1 MQTTSNYMKNYLL
14 IILLLC
20 AGAYNGY
27 GQKQPSDYHLQKA
40 IDLMQNNGDEKEVM
54 ECLDQQLQETP
65 DNADAR
71 VVRAT
76 LYLKQKK
83 YGNALSDMNL
93 AIKYYKKGGIF
104 PKYTIYWGRA
114 RAYYDM
120 EDFDKAL
127 ADYDTAYKL
136 VLKDKK
142 GTTDIHDILYERAQI
157 YYDLK
162 DYANADADYRQML
175 KHDEADQVAMIGLIR
190 NMIARKEYDAA
201 LELVNKCEKYDTDYD
216 ETYRFRMQI
225 YDKTGEVDKAID
237 DAIAY
242 HEKSENPSSELT
254 NPIFK
259 KHLSYAL
266 AKVTSKIN
274 SVSDNGSWKMLR
286 VTIYELGHDY
296 ANAIKAYDDLEKEYG
311 TSRNIYYYRADCYNE
326 IGDTERAVVDMTKFI
341 ELGDGK
347 DYFAIVRRADY
358 YREGG
363 KYEEAIADFT
373 KGIELEPVDAYAYY
387 KRGWCYELTGDDDSA
402 MKDYNAGIDVDKSYP
417 YIFLMRGELYLKR
430 GEKEKAN
437 ADFEEIIRQDTVAE
451 SGSCRQ
457 YALHLLGRN
466 TEALEW
472 MEKVIAADS
481 TGNGVYY
488 DKSCLLAR
496 MGQLDESVTALRKAF
511 KNGYRSFAHIEHD
524 DDMDAIRE
532 LPEFKHLIEEYKAK
546 PIRIEADDEQAEDKI
561 ETISEIQMKKMHSGL
576 YEIPCTIN
584 ELPLKFFFDTGA
596 STVTISSVEANFMLK
611 NGYLKSDDIKGKEY
625 YSVATGEIHEGTTI
639 RLREIKIGDAI
650 LRNVDASVV
659 HNQQAPLLLGQTV
672 LERFGTVTIDN
683 INSKLIIKQK

>member
-1 MQTTSNYMKNYLL
+1 
-14 IILLLC
+14 
-20 AGAYNGY
+20 
-27 GQKQPSDYHLQKA
+27 
-40 IDLMQNNGDEKEVM
+40 
-54 ECLDQQLQETP
+54 
-65 DNADAR
+65 
-71 VVRAT
+71 
-76 LYLKQKK
+76 
-83 YGNALSDMNL
+83 
-93 AIKYYKKGGIF
+93 
-104 PKYTIYWGRA
+104 
-114 RAYYDM
+114 
-120 EDFDKAL
+120 
-127 ADYDTAYKL
+127 
-136 VLKDKK
+136 
-142 GTTDIHDILYERAQI
+142 
-157 YYDLK
+157 
-162 DYANADADYRQML
+162 
-175 KHDEADQVAMIGLIR
+175 
-190 NMIARKEYDAA
+190 
-201 LELVNKCEKYDTDYD
+201 
-216 ETYRFRMQI
+216 
-225 YDKTGEVDKAID
+225 
-237 DAIAY
+237 
-242 HEKSENPSSELT
+242 
-254 NPIFK
+254 
-259 KHLSYAL
+259 
-266 AKVTSKIN
+266 
-274 SVSDNGSWKMLR
+274 MLR

-532 LPEFKHLIEEYKAK
+532 LPEFKRLIEEYKA
-546 PIRIEADDEQAEDKI
+546 
-561 ETISEIQMKKMHSGL
+561 
-576 YEIPCTIN
+576 N
-584 ELPLKFFFDTGA
+584 
-596 STVTISSVEANFMLK
+596 
-611 NGYLKSDDIKGKEY
+611 
-625 YSVATGEIHEGTTI
+625 YSN
-639 RLREIKIGDAI
+639 RSR
-650 LRNVDASVV
+650 
-659 HNQQAPLLLGQTV
+659 
-672 LERFGTVTIDN
+672 
-683 INSKLIIKQK
+683 

>member
-1 MQTTSNYMKNYLL
+1 M
-14 IILLLC
+14 
-20 AGAYNGY
+20 
-27 GQKQPSDYHLQKA
+27 
-40 IDLMQNNGDEKEVM
+40 
-54 ECLDQQLQETP
+54 
-65 DNADAR
+65 
-71 VVRAT
+71 
-76 LYLKQKK
+76 
-83 YGNALSDMNL
+83 
-93 AIKYYKKGGIF
+93 
-104 PKYTIYWGRA
+104 YWERA
-114 RAYYDM
+114 RTYYDM
-120 EDFDKAL
+120 EDSDKAL
-127 ADYDTAYKL
+127 ADYDTSYKL

-532 LPEFKHLIEEYKAK
+532 LPEFKRLIEEYKAK
-546 PIRIEADDEQAEDKI
+546 PIRIEADDEQAKDKI

>member
-1 MQTTSNYMKNYLL
+1 MKNYLL

-27 GQKQPSDYHLQKA
+27 GQKKQPSDYHLQKA

-162 DYANADADYRQML
+162 DYANADADYWQML

-532 LPEFKHLIEEYKAK
+532 LPEFKRLIEEYKAK
-546 PIRIEADDEQAEDKI
+546 PIRIEADDEQAKDKI

>member
-1 MQTTSNYMKNYLL
+1 MKNYLL

-20 AGAYNGY
+20 AGVYNGY
-27 GQKQPSDYHLQKA
+27 GQKKQPSDYRLQKA
-40 IDLMQNNGDEKEVM
+40 IDLIQNGDEKEAM
-54 ECLDQQLQETP
+54 KCLDQQLQETP

-71 VVRAT
+71 IVRAD
-76 LYLKQKK
+76 LYYRQKK
-83 YGNALSDMNL
+83 YGNALSDANL
-93 AIKYYKKGGIF
+93 AIKYYKKGGMF
-104 PKYTIYWGRA
+104 SKYIMYWNRGRT
-114 RAYYDM
+114 YCDM
-120 EDFDKAL
+120 EDSAKAL

-136 VLKDKK
+136 ALKDKK
-142 GTTDIHDILYERAQI
+142 GATNIQEILYGRAQI

-532 LPEFKHLIEEYKAK
+532 LPEFKRLIEEYKAK
-546 PIRIEADDEQAEDKI
+546 PIRIEADDEQAKDKI

>member
-1 MQTTSNYMKNYLL
+1 MKNYLL

-20 AGAYNGY
+20 AGAYSGY
-27 GQKQPSDYHLQKA
+27 GQKKQPSDYHLQKA
-40 IDLMQNNGDEKEVM
+40 IDLIQNNGDKKEVM
-54 ECLDQQLQETP
+54 KCLDQQLQETP
-65 DNADAR
+65 NNADAR
-71 VVRAT
+71 IARAN
-76 LYLKQKK
+76 LYYQQKK
-83 YGNALSDMNL
+83 YGNALLDANL
-93 AIKYYKKGGIF
+93 AIKYYKKGGMF
-104 PKYTIYWGRA
+104 PKYRMYWERA
-114 RAYYDM
+114 RTYYDM
-120 EDFDKAL
+120 EDSDKAL

-532 LPEFKHLIEEYKAK
+532 LPEFKRLIEEYKAK
-546 PIRIEADDEQAEDKI
+546 PIRIEADDEQAKDKI

>member
-1 MQTTSNYMKNYLL
+1 
-14 IILLLC
+14 
-20 AGAYNGY
+20 
-27 GQKQPSDYHLQKA
+27 
-40 IDLMQNNGDEKEVM
+40 
-54 ECLDQQLQETP
+54 
-65 DNADAR
+65 
-71 VVRAT
+71 
-76 LYLKQKK
+76 
-83 YGNALSDMNL
+83 
-93 AIKYYKKGGIF
+93 
-104 PKYTIYWGRA
+104 
-114 RAYYDM
+114 
-120 EDFDKAL
+120 
-127 ADYDTAYKL
+127 
-136 VLKDKK
+136 
-142 GTTDIHDILYERAQI
+142 
-157 YYDLK
+157 
-162 DYANADADYRQML
+162 ML

-532 LPEFKHLIEEYKAK
+532 LPEFKRLIEEYKAK
-546 PIRIEADDEQAEDKI
+546 PIRIEADDEQAKDKI

-672 LERFGTVTIDN
+672 LER
-683 INSKLIIKQK
+683 

>member
-1 MQTTSNYMKNYLL
+1 MKNYLL

-20 AGAYNGY
+20 AGVYNGY
-27 GQKQPSDYHLQKA
+27 GQKKQPSDYHLQRA
-40 IDLMQNNGDEKEVM
+40 IDLIQNGDEKEAM
-54 ECLDQQLQETP
+54 KCLDQQLQETP

-71 VVRAT
+71 IVRAD
-76 LYLKQKK
+76 LYYRQKK
-83 YGNALSDMNL
+83 YGNALSDANL
-93 AIKYYKKGGIF
+93 AIKYYKKGGMF
-104 PKYTIYWGRA
+104 SKYIMYWNRGRT
-114 RAYYDM
+114 YCDM
-120 EDFDKAL
+120 EDSAKAL

-136 VLKDKK
+136 ALKDKK
-142 GTTDIHDILYERAQI
+142 GATNIQEILYGRAQL
-157 YYDLK
+157 YYEQKEYDK
-162 DYANADADYRQML
+162 ADADYAQML
-175 KHDEADQVAMIGLIR
+175 KNDETDQSAMVGLIR
-190 NMIARKEYDAA
+190 NMIARKEYDKA
-201 LELVNKCEKYDTDYD
+201 LELANKCEKYDADYE
-216 ETYRFRMQI
+216 ETYRYRMQI
-225 YDKTGEVDKAID
+225 YDKMGETDKAID
-237 DAIAY
+237 DAVIY
-242 HEKSENPSSELT
+242 FEKSDAPQHYLLKS
-254 NPIFK
+254 IMG

-266 AKVTSKIN
+266 AKVQAQIQKN
-274 SVSDNGSWKMLR
+274 NDHSWKQLR
-286 VTIYELGHDY
+286 IHIYKWGYDY
-296 ANAIKAYDDLEKEYG
+296 ANAIQYYNQLEQEFG
-311 TSRNIYYYRADCYNE
+311 SSIPIYYNRSECYNE
-326 IGDTERAVVDMTKFI
+326 IGDTERAIADITKCI

-347 DYFAIVRRADY
+347 DYDAIITRADY

-363 KYEEAIADFT
+363 QYKEAIADFT
-373 KGIELEPVDAYAYY
+373 KGVELEPTNAYPYY
-387 KRGWCYELTGDDDSA
+387 KRGWCYELSGDDDSA

-417 YIFLMRGELYLKR
+417 YIFLTRGELYLKR
-430 GEKEKAN
+430 GEKEKAD
-437 ADFEEIIRQDTVAE
+437 ADFNEVIRQDTVAR

-457 YALHLLGRN
+457 YALHLLGRD

-472 MEKVIAADS
+472 MDKIIASDS
-481 TGNGVYY
+481 MGNGVYY

-496 MGQLDESVTALRKAF
+496 MGRLDESVAALRKAF
-511 KNGYRSFAHIEHD
+511 EKGYRSFAHIEHD
-524 DDMDAIRE
+524 DDIDAIRE

>member
-1 MQTTSNYMKNYLL
+1 MKNYLL

-20 AGAYNGY
+20 LGTYSSY
-27 GQKQPSDYHLQKA
+27 GQKKQPSDYHLQKA
-40 IDLMQNNGDEKEVM
+40 IDLIQNNGDKREVM
-54 ECLDQQLQETP
+54 KCLDQQLQETP

-71 VVRAT
+71 IVRAN
-76 LYLKQKK
+76 LYYQQKK
-83 YGNALSDMNL
+83 YGNALSDANF
-93 AIKYYKKGGIF
+93 AIKYYKKGGMF
-104 PKYTIYWGRA
+104 PKYLMYWERA
-114 RAYYDM
+114 RTYYDV
-120 EDFDKAL
+120 EDSDKAL
-127 ADYDTAYKL
+127 ADYDTACKL
-136 VLKDKK
+136 ALKDKK
-142 GTTDIHDILYERAQI
+142 GAADIHDILCERAQI

-162 DYANADADYRQML
+162 DYASADADYRLML
-175 KHDEADQVAMIGLIR
+175 KYNETDRVAMIGLVR
-190 NMIARKEYDAA
+190 NQIAREEYDAA
-201 LELVNKCEKYDTDYD
+201 LELVNKCEKYDADYD
-216 ETYRFRMQI
+216 EIYRFRMQI
-225 YDKTGEVDKAID
+225 YDKTGEGNKAID
-237 DAIAY
+237 DAITY
-242 HEKSENPSSELT
+242 HEKSENPSLELT

-266 AKVTSKIN
+266 AQVNAKIAYEN
-274 SVSDNGSWKMLR
+274 DNYGWKMLR
-286 VTIYELGHDY
+286 TTIYELGHDY
-296 ANAIKAYDDLEKEYG
+296 TNAIKAYDEIEREYG
-311 TSRNIYYYRADCYNE
+311 ANRNIYYYRAGCYDE
-326 IGDTERAVVDMTKFI
+326 IGDMERAVADMTKCI
-341 ELGDGK
+341 ESIDGK
-347 DYFAIVRRADY
+347 DYFLISHRGDY
-358 YREGG
+358 YRQGG
-363 KYEEAIADFT
+363 DYKKAIADYT
-373 KGIELEPVDAYAYY
+373 TVMELDPTNAYSYY
-387 KRGWCYELTGDDDSA
+387 ARGWCYELSGDDDSA

-417 YIFLMRGELYLKR
+417 YIFLARGELYLKR

-437 ADFEEIIRQDTVAE
+437 ADFEEVIRQDTVAE
-451 SGSCRQ
+451 DGSCRQ
-457 YALHLLGRN
+457 YALHFLGRD

-472 MEKVIAADS
+472 MDKIIAVDS
-481 TGNGVYY
+481 TRSGGYY

-496 MGQLDESVTALRKAF
+496 MGRLDESVAALRKAF
-511 KNGYRSFAHIEHD
+511 EKGYRSFAHIEHD

-532 LPEFKHLIEEYKAK
+532 LPEFKYLIEEYKAK
-546 PIRIEADDEQAEDKI
+546 PIRIEADDEQSEDKI
-561 ETISEIQMKKMHSGL
+561 EMISEIQMKKMYSGV

>member
-1 MQTTSNYMKNYLL
+1 MKNYLL

-20 AGAYNGY
+20 AGVYNGY
-27 GQKQPSDYHLQKA
+27 GQKKQPSDYRLQKA
-40 IDLMQNNGDEKEVM
+40 IDLIQNGDEKEAM
-54 ECLDQQLQETP
+54 KCLDQQLQETP

-71 VVRAT
+71 IVRAD
-76 LYLKQKK
+76 LYYRQKK
-83 YGNALSDMNL
+83 YGNALSDANL
-93 AIKYYKKGGIF
+93 AIKYYKKGGMF
-104 PKYTIYWGRA
+104 SKYIMYWNRGRT
-114 RAYYDM
+114 YCDM
-120 EDFDKAL
+120 EDSAKAL

-136 VLKDKK
+136 ALKDKK
-142 GTTDIHDILYERAQI
+142 GATNIQEILYGRAQL
-157 YYDLK
+157 YYEQKEYDK
-162 DYANADADYRQML
+162 ADADYAQML
-175 KHDEADQVAMIGLIR
+175 KNDETDQSAMVGLIR
-190 NMIARKEYDAA
+190 NMIARKEYDKA
-201 LELVNKCEKYDTDYD
+201 LELANKCEKYDADYE
-216 ETYRFRMQI
+216 ETYRYRMQI
-225 YDKTGEVDKAID
+225 YDKMGETDKAID
-237 DAIAY
+237 DAVIY
-242 HEKSENPSSELT
+242 FEKSDAPQHYLLKS
-254 NPIFK
+254 IMG

-266 AKVTSKIN
+266 AKVQAQIQKN
-274 SVSDNGSWKMLR
+274 NDHSWKQLR
-286 VTIYELGHDY
+286 IHIYKWGYDY
-296 ANAIKAYDDLEKEYG
+296 ANAILCYNQLQQEFGSFDF
-311 TSRNIYYYRADCYNE
+311 IYYSRSQCYNE
-326 IGDTERAVVDMTKFI
+326 IGDTEHAIADITKCI

-347 DYFAIVRRADY
+347 DYYAIISRADY

-363 KYEEAIADFT
+363 QYKEAIADFT
-373 KGIELEPVDAYAYY
+373 KGIELDPTSAYAYY
-387 KRGWCYELTGDDDSA
+387 KRGWCYELSGDDDSA
-402 MKDYNAGIDVDKSYP
+402 MKDYNAGIDVDKNYP

-437 ADFEEIIRQDTVAE
+437 TDFEEVIRQDTVAE
-451 SGSCRQ
+451 NGSCRQ
-457 YALHLLGRN
+457 YALHFLGRDA
-466 TEALEW
+466 EALEW
-472 MEKVIAADS
+472 MDKIIASDS
-481 TGNGVYY
+481 MGNGVYY

-496 MGQLDESVTALRKAF
+496 MGRLDESVAALRKAF
-511 KNGYRSFAHIEHD
+511 EGYRSFAHIEHD
-524 DDMDAIRE
+524 NDIDAIRE

-561 ETISEIQMKKMHSGL
+561 ETISEIQMKKMYSGV

>member
-1 MQTTSNYMKNYLL
+1 MKNYLL

-54 ECLDQQLQETP
+54 KCLDQQLQETP

-417 YIFLMRGELYLKR
+417 YIFLTRGELYLKR
-430 GEKEKAN
+430 GEKEKAD
-437 ADFEEIIRQDTVAE
+437 ADFNEVIRQDTVAR

-457 YALHLLGRN
+457 YALHFLGREA
-466 TEALEW
+466 EALEW
-472 MEKVIAADS
+472 MDKIIAADS
-481 TGNGVYY
+481 IESGGLY
-488 DKSCLLAR
+488 DKACLLAR
-496 MGQLDESVTALRKAF
+496 MGRLDESVAALRKAF
-511 KNGYRSFAHIEHD
+511 ENGYRSFAHIEHD

-532 LPEFKHLIEEYKAK
+532 RPEFKRLIEEYKAK
-546 PIRIEADDEQAEDKI
+546 PIRIEADDEQAKDKI

>member
-1 MQTTSNYMKNYLL
+1 MKNYLL

-27 GQKQPSDYHLQKA
+27 GQKQPLGYHLQKA

-532 LPEFKHLIEEYKAK
+532 LPEFKRLIEEYKAK
-546 PIRIEADDEQAEDKI
+546 PIRIEADDEQAKDKI

>member
-1 MQTTSNYMKNYLL
+1 MKNYLL

-20 AGAYNGY
+20 AGAYSGY
-27 GQKQPSDYHLQKA
+27 GQKKQPSDYHLQKA
-40 IDLMQNNGDEKEVM
+40 IDLIQNNGDKKEVM
-54 ECLDQQLQETP
+54 KCLDQQLQETP
-65 DNADAR
+65 NNADAR
-71 VVRAT
+71 IARAN
-76 LYLKQKK
+76 LYYQQKK
-83 YGNALSDMNL
+83 YGNALLDANL
-93 AIKYYKKGGIF
+93 AIKYYKKGGMF
-104 PKYTIYWGRA
+104 PKYLMYWERA
-114 RAYYDM
+114 RTYYDM
-120 EDFDKAL
+120 EDSDKAL

-532 LPEFKHLIEEYKAK
+532 LPEFKRLIEEYKAK
-546 PIRIEADDEQAEDKI
+546 PIRIEADDEQAKDKI

-596 STVTISSVEANFMLK
+596 STVTVSSVEANFMLK

>member
-1 MQTTSNYMKNYLL
+1 MKNYLL

-20 AGAYNGY
+20 AGAYSGY
-27 GQKQPSDYHLQKA
+27 GQKKQPSDYHLQKA
-40 IDLMQNNGDEKEVM
+40 IDLIQNNGDKKEVM
-54 ECLDQQLQETP
+54 KCLDQQLQETP
-65 DNADAR
+65 NNADAR
-71 VVRAT
+71 IARAN
-76 LYLKQKK
+76 LYYQQKK
-83 YGNALSDMNL
+83 YGNALLDANL
-93 AIKYYKKGGIF
+93 AIKYYKKGGMF
-104 PKYTIYWGRA
+104 PKYLMYWERA
-114 RAYYDM
+114 RTYYDM
-120 EDFDKAL
+120 EDSDKAL

-417 YIFLMRGELYLKR
+417 YIFLMRG
-430 GEKEKAN
+430 
-437 ADFEEIIRQDTVAE
+437 
-451 SGSCRQ
+451 
-457 YALHLLGRN
+457 H
-466 TEALEW
+466 
-472 MEKVIAADS
+472 
-481 TGNGVYY
+481 
-488 DKSCLLAR
+488 
-496 MGQLDESVTALRKAF
+496 
-511 KNGYRSFAHIEHD
+511 
-524 DDMDAIRE
+524 
-532 LPEFKHLIEEYKAK
+532 
-546 PIRIEADDEQAEDKI
+546 
-561 ETISEIQMKKMHSGL
+561 
-576 YEIPCTIN
+576 
-584 ELPLKFFFDTGA
+584 
-596 STVTISSVEANFMLK
+596 
-611 NGYLKSDDIKGKEY
+611 
-625 YSVATGEIHEGTTI
+625 
-639 RLREIKIGDAI
+639 
-650 LRNVDASVV
+650 
-659 HNQQAPLLLGQTV
+659 
-672 LERFGTVTIDN
+672 
-683 INSKLIIKQK
+683 

>member
-1 MQTTSNYMKNYLL
+1 MKNYLL

-20 AGAYNGY
+20 AGAYSGY
-27 GQKQPSDYHLQKA
+27 GQKKQPSDYHLQKA
-40 IDLMQNNGDEKEVM
+40 IDLIQNNGDKKEAM
-54 ECLDQQLQETP
+54 KCLDQQLQETP

-71 VVRAT
+71 IVRAD
-76 LYLKQKK
+76 LYYRQKK
-83 YGNALSDMNL
+83 YGNALSDANL
-93 AIKYYKKGGIF
+93 AIKYYKKGGMF
-104 PKYTIYWGRA
+104 SKYIMYWNRGRT
-114 RAYYDM
+114 YCDM
-120 EDFDKAL
+120 EDSAKAL

-136 VLKDKK
+136 ALKDKK
-142 GTTDIHDILYERAQI
+142 GATNIQEILYGRAQL
-157 YYDLK
+157 YYEQKEYDK
-162 DYANADADYRQML
+162 ADADYAQML
-175 KHDEADQVAMIGLIR
+175 KNDETDQSAMVGLIR
-190 NMIARKEYDAA
+190 NMIARKEYDKA
-201 LELVNKCEKYDTDYD
+201 LELANKCEKYDADYE
-216 ETYRFRMQI
+216 ETYRYRMQI
-225 YDKTGEVDKAID
+225 YDKMGETDKAID
-237 DAIAY
+237 DAVIY
-242 HEKSENPSSELT
+242 FEKSDAPQHYLLKS
-254 NPIFK
+254 IMG

-266 AKVTSKIN
+266 AKVQAQIQKN
-274 SVSDNGSWKMLR
+274 NDHSWKQLR
-286 VTIYELGHDY
+286 IHIYKWGYDY
-296 ANAIKAYDDLEKEYG
+296 ANAILCYNQLQQEFGSFDF
-311 TSRNIYYYRADCYNE
+311 IYYSRSQCYNE
-326 IGDTERAVVDMTKFI
+326 IGDTEHAIADITKCI

-347 DYFAIVRRADY
+347 DYYAIISRADY

-363 KYEEAIADFT
+363 QYKEAIADFT
-373 KGIELEPVDAYAYY
+373 KGIELDPTSAYAYY
-387 KRGWCYELTGDDDSA
+387 KRGWCYELSGDDDSA
-402 MKDYNAGIDVDKSYP
+402 MKDYNAGIDVDKNYP

-437 ADFEEIIRQDTVAE
+437 TDFEEVIRQDTVAE
-451 SGSCRQ
+451 NGSCRQ
-457 YALHLLGRN
+457 YALHFLGRDA
-466 TEALEW
+466 EALEW
-472 MEKVIAADS
+472 MDKIIASDS
-481 TGNGVYY
+481 MGNGVYY

-496 MGQLDESVTALRKAF
+496 MGRLDESVAALRKAF
-511 KNGYRSFAHIEHD
+511 EKGYRSFAHIEHD
-524 DDMDAIRE
+524 NDIDAIRE

-561 ETISEIQMKKMHSGL
+561 ETISEIQMKKMYSGV

>member
-1 MQTTSNYMKNYLL
+1 MKNYLL

-27 GQKQPSDYHLQKA
+27 GQKKQPSDYHLQKA

-83 YGNALSDMNL
+83 YGNVLSDMNL

-532 LPEFKHLIEEYKAK
+532 LPEFKRLIEEYKAK
-546 PIRIEADDEQAEDKI
+546 PIRIEADDEQAKDKI